1 MLNDWPLDELQ
12 RYNPEIAEPPGLTD
26 FWQRTLGETR
36 THGLN
41 ARFDPVDTGLTLIDT
56 YDVTFAGY
64 GGQEVRGWLR
74 VPAGAGAPL
83 PTVVEYQGYGGGR
96 GLAHEPTLWPLA
108 GYAHLLMDT
117 RGQGSV
123 WKVGATPDAEP
134 GSNPE
139 QPGFM
144 TRGILSPETYYYR
157 RLMTD
162 AVRAV
167 ETAAVHPAVD
177 PARIVVSGASQGGG
191 LALAVSAL
199 LSESLP
205 GSSGLPALAGV
216 MADVP
221 FLSHFERAILI
232 TDGNPYGEIARYLS
246 IHRDRIEQVMH
257 TLSHFDVAGLVR
269 RSSIPALFSV
279 ALMDTTCPPSTVY
292 AAYNN
297 YAGQKEIRVYPFN
310 NHEGGQVD
318 QDRVKLA
325 WLRELFARG

>member
-1 MLNDWPLDELQ
+1 MLNDWPLDQLQ
-12 RYNPEIAEPPGLTD
+12 QYRPEIAEPPGLSE
-26 FWQRTLGETR
+26 FWERTLAETR
-36 THGLN
+36 AHDLN
-41 ARFDPVDTGLTLIDT
+41 PRFERVDTGLTLVDT

-64 GGQEVRGWLR
+64 GGHPVRGWLR
-74 VPAGAGAPL
+74 VPAGAQAAL
-83 PTVVEYQGYGGGR
+83 PTVVEYLGYGGGR
-96 GLAHEPTLWPLA
+96 GLAHEPVLWPLA

-167 ETAAVHPAVD
+167 EAAAAHPSVD
-177 PARIVVSGASQGGG
+177 RERIVVSGASQGGG
-191 LALAVSAL
+191 LALAVS
-199 LSESLP
+199 SLVP
-205 GSSGLPALAGV
+205 GLAGV

-221 FLSHFERAILI
+221 FLSHFERAIVI
-232 TDGNPYGEIARYLS
+232 TDNNPYAEIARYLS
-246 IHRDRIEQVMH
+246 IHRDRIEQVLA

-269 RSSIPALFSV
+269 RSSAPALFSV
-279 ALMDTTCPPSTVY
+279 ALMDTTCPASTVY

-297 YAGQKEIRVYPFN
+297 YAGPREIRVYPFN
-310 NHEGGQVD
+310 NHEGGQLD
-318 QDRVKLA
+318 QDREKLA
-325 WLRELFARG
+325 WLRKVHSS

>member
-1 MLNDWPLDELQ
+1 VLNDWPLDQLQ
-12 RYNPEIAEPPGLTD
+12 QYRPEIAEPPGLSE
-26 FWQRTLGETR
+26 FWERTLAETR
-36 THGLN
+36 AHDLN
-41 ARFDPVDTGLTLIDT
+41 PRFERVDTGLTLVDT

-64 GGQEVRGWLR
+64 GGHPVRGWLR
-74 VPAGAGAPL
+74 VPAGAQAAL
-83 PTVVEYQGYGGGR
+83 PTVVEYLGYGGGR
-96 GLAHEPTLWPLA
+96 GLAHEPVLWPLA

-167 ETAAVHPAVD
+167 EAAAAHPSVD
-177 PARIVVSGASQGGG
+177 RERIVVSGASQGGG
-191 LALAVSAL
+191 LALAVS
-199 LSESLP
+199 SLVP
-205 GSSGLPALAGV
+205 GLAGV

-221 FLSHFERAILI
+221 FLSHFERAIVI
-232 TDGNPYGEIARYLS
+232 TDNNPYAEIARYLS
-246 IHRDRIEQVMH
+246 IHRDRIEQVLA

-269 RSSIPALFSV
+269 RSSAPALFSV
-279 ALMDTTCPPSTVY
+279 ALMDTTCPASTVY

-297 YAGQKEIRVYPFN
+297 YAGPREIRVYPFN
-310 NHEGGQVD
+310 NHEGGQLD
-318 QDRVKLA
+318 QDREKLA
-325 WLRELFARG
+325 WLRKVHSS

>member
-1 MLNDWPLDELQ
+1 MLNDWPLDQLQ
-12 RYNPEIAEPPGLTD
+12 QYRPEIAEPPGLSE
-26 FWQRTLGETR
+26 FWERTLAETR
-36 THGLN
+36 AHDLN
-41 ARFDPVDTGLTLIDT
+41 PRFERVDTGLTLVDT

-64 GGQEVRGWLR
+64 GGHPVRGWLR
-74 VPAGAGAPL
+74 VPAGAQAAL
-83 PTVVEYQGYGGGR
+83 PTVVEYLGYGGGR
-96 GLAHEPTLWPLA
+96 GLAHEPVLWPLA

-144 TRGILSPETYYYR
+144 TRGILSPETSYYR

-167 ETAAVHPAVD
+167 EAAAAHPSVD
-177 PARIVVSGASQGGG
+177 RERIVVSGASQGGG
-191 LALAVSAL
+191 LALAVS
-199 LSESLP
+199 SLVP
-205 GSSGLPALAGV
+205 GLAGV

-221 FLSHFERAILI
+221 FLSHFERAIVI
-232 TDGNPYGEIARYLS
+232 TDNNPYAEIARYLS
-246 IHRDRIEQVMH
+246 IHRDRIEQVLA

-269 RSSIPALFSV
+269 RSSAPALFSV
-279 ALMDTTCPPSTVY
+279 ALMDTTCPASTVY

-297 YAGQKEIRVYPFN
+297 YAGPKEIRVYPFN
-310 NHEGGQVD
+310 NHEGGQLD
-318 QDRVKLA
+318 QDREKLA
-325 WLRELFARG
+325 WLRKVHSS

>member
-1 MLNDWPLDELQ
+1 MLNDWPLDQLQ
-12 RYNPEIAEPPGLTD
+12 QYRPEIAEPPGLSD
-26 FWQRTLGETR
+26 FWDGTLAETR
-36 THGLN
+36 AHDLN
-41 ARFDPVDTGLTLIDT
+41 ARFELVDTGLTLVDT

-64 GGQEVRGWLR
+64 GGHPVRGWLR
-74 VPAGAGAPL
+74 VPAGATSAL
-83 PTVVEYQGYGGGR
+83 PTIVEYLGYGGGR
-96 GLAHEPTLWPLA
+96 GLAHEPVLWPLA
-108 GYAHLLMDT
+108 GYAHFLMDT

-167 ETAAVHPAVD
+167 EAAATHPSVD
-177 PARIVVSGASQGGG
+177 AERIVVSGTSQGGG
-191 LALAVSAL
+191 LALAVS
-199 LSESLP
+199 SLVP
-205 GSSGLPALAGV
+205 GLVGV

-221 FLSHFERAILI
+221 FLSHFERAIVI
-232 TDGNPYGEIARYLS
+232 TDNNPYAEITRYLS
-246 IHRDRIEQVMH
+246 IHRDRIEQVMA

-269 RSSIPALFSV
+269 RSSAPALFSV
-279 ALMDTTCPPSTVY
+279 ALMDTTCPASTVY

-297 YAGQKEIRVYPFN
+297 YAGPKEIRVYPFN
-310 NHEGGQVD
+310 NHEGGQLD
-318 QDRVKLA
+318 QDREKLA
-325 WLRELFARG
+325 WLRKVHSL

>member
-1 MLNDWPLDELQ
+1 VLNDWPLDQLQ
-12 RYNPEIAEPPGLTD
+12 QYRPEIAEPPGLSE
-26 FWQRTLGETR
+26 FWERTLAETR
-36 THGLN
+36 AHDLN
-41 ARFDPVDTGLTLIDT
+41 PRFERVDTGLTLVDT

-64 GGQEVRGWLR
+64 GGHPVRGWLR
-74 VPAGAGAPL
+74 VPAGAQAAL
-83 PTVVEYQGYGGGR
+83 PTVVEYLGYGGGR
-96 GLAHEPTLWPLA
+96 GLAHEPVLWPLA

-167 ETAAVHPAVD
+167 EAAAAHPSVD
-177 PARIVVSGASQGGG
+177 RERIVVSGASQGGG
-191 LALAVSAL
+191 LALAVS
-199 LSESLP
+199 SLVP
-205 GSSGLPALAGV
+205 GLAGV

-221 FLSHFERAILI
+221 FLSHFERAIVI
-232 TDGNPYGEIARYLS
+232 TDNNPYAEIARYLS
-246 IHRDRIEQVMH
+246 IHRDRIEQVLA

-269 RSSIPALFSV
+269 RSSAPALFSV
-279 ALMDTTCPPSTVY
+279 ALMDTTCPASTVY

-297 YAGQKEIRVYPFN
+297 YAGPKEIRVYPFN
-310 NHEGGQVD
+310 NHEGGQLD
-318 QDRVKLA
+318 QDREKLA
-325 WLRELFARG
+325 WLRKVHSS

>member
-1 MLNDWPLDELQ
+1 MLNDWPLEELQ
-12 RYNPEIAEPPGLTD
+12 RYQPEIAQPPGLTE
-26 FWQRTLGETR
+26 FWERTLHEAR
-36 THGLN
+36 AHDLD
-41 ARFDPVDTGLTLIDT
+41 ARFELVDTGLTLVDT

-74 VPAGAGAPL
+74 VPAGTEGPL
-83 PTVVEYQGYGGGR
+83 PTVIDYQGYGGGR
-96 GLAHEPTLWPLA
+96 GLAHEPTIWPLA

-123 WKVGATPDAEP
+123 WKIGATPDAEP

-144 TRGILSPETYYYR
+144 TRGILSPESYYYR
-157 RLMTD
+157 RLITD

-167 ETAAVHPAVD
+167 EAAAAHPLVNR
-177 PARIVVSGASQGGG
+177 ARIVVNGGSQGGG
-191 LALAVSAL
+191 LALAVS
-199 LSESLP
+199 SLV
-205 GSSGLPALAGV
+205 PALAGV

-232 TDGNPYGEIARYLS
+232 TDNDPYGEIARYLS
-246 IHRDRIEQVMH
+246 IHRDRVDQVMH

-269 RSSIPALFSV
+269 RSSAPALFSV

-292 AAYNN
+292 AAYNH
-297 YAGQKEIRVYPFN
+297 YAGPKEIRVYPFN
-310 NHEGGQVD
+310 NHEGGQFD
-318 QDRVKLA
+318 QDREKLA
-325 WLRELFARG
+325 WLGKLFARG

>member
-1 MLNDWPLDELQ
+1 MLNDWPLDQLQ
-12 RYNPEIAEPPGLTD
+12 QYRPEIAEPPGLSE
-26 FWQRTLGETR
+26 FWERTLAETR
-36 THGLN
+36 AHDLN
-41 ARFDPVDTGLTLIDT
+41 PRFERVDTGLTLVDT

-64 GGQEVRGWLR
+64 GGHPVRGWLR
-74 VPAGAGAPL
+74 VPAGAQAAL
-83 PTVVEYQGYGGGR
+83 PTVVEYLGYGGGR
-96 GLAHEPTLWPLA
+96 GLAHEPVLWPLA

-167 ETAAVHPAVD
+167 EAAAAHPSVD
-177 PARIVVSGASQGGG
+177 RERIVVSGASQGGG
-191 LALAVSAL
+191 LALAVS
-199 LSESLP
+199 SLVP
-205 GSSGLPALAGV
+205 GLAGV

-221 FLSHFERAILI
+221 FLSHFERAIVI
-232 TDGNPYGEIARYLS
+232 TDNNPYAEIARYLS
-246 IHRDRIEQVMH
+246 IHRDRIEQVLA

-269 RSSIPALFSV
+269 RSSAPALFSV
-279 ALMDTTCPPSTVY
+279 ALMDTTCPASTVY

-297 YAGQKEIRVYPFN
+297 YAGPKEIRVYPFN
-310 NHEGGQVD
+310 NHEGGQLD
-318 QDRVKLA
+318 QDREKLA
-325 WLRELFARG
+325 WLRKVHSS